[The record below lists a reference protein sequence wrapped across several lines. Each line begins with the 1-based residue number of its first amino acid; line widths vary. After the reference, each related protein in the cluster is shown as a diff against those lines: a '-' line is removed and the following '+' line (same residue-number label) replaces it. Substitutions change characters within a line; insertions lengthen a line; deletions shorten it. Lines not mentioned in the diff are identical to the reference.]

1 MSERKQRIIS
11 GKISRGNISKPAQR
25 KGKDGSTFESYSVL
39 VEGVYKDTNEPFE
52 GFLNSNFSVA
62 VYDAKTQ
69 EGYIDVPALDGATF
83 EGDVM
88 VTEKGDRSYLYA
100 INVRNLLEEA
110 TPSAFDENPF
120 VQAEYAEQ
128 AQKME
133 QAAKQQAAATAPEAS
148 AAQSAQPVAPA
159 AAPAAAPVQQQ
170 EQLQKQEATIAYDD
184 IPF

>member
-52 GFLNSNFSVA
+52 GFINSSFSVA

-69 EGYIDVPALDGATF
+69 EGYIDVPSLDGATF

-88 VTEKGDRSYLYA
+88 VTQKGDRSYLYA
-100 INVRNLLEEA
+100 INVKQLLEEA

-128 AQKME
+128 AQQME
-133 QAAKQQAAATAPEAS
+133 KAAKQQAST
-148 AAQSAQPVAPA
+148 AAQPAPATQPVTPA

-170 EQLQKQEATIAYDD
+170 EQMQKQEATIAYDD